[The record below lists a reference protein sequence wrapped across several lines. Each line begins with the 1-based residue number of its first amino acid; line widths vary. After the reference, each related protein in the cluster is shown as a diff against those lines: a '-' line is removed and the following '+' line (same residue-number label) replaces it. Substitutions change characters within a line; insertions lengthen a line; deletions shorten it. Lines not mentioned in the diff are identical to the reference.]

1 MASSNIMSSSLFEGC
16 SLGTWHPVLTAGLAP
31 ASRAAGLPHTNN
43 LVGVVLV
50 VVVGVAIGE
59 VDDPGIISV
68 VGNRRTRPKRRKR

>member
-1 MASSNIMSSSLFEGC
+1 MA
-16 SLGTWHPVLTAGLAP
+16 HVLTAGLAP
-31 ASRAAGLPHTNN
+31 ASRDSGLSGLPHTNN

>member
-1 MASSNIMSSSLFEGC
+1 MA
-16 SLGTWHPVLTAGLAP
+16 HVLTAGLAP
-31 ASRAAGLPHTNN
+31 ASRDSGLPHTNN
-43 LVGVVLV
+43 LVGVVL

>member
-1 MASSNIMSSSLFEGC
+1 MA
-16 SLGTWHPVLTAGLAP
+16 HVLTAGLAP
-31 ASRAAGLPHTNN
+31 ASRDSGLPHTNN

-68 VGNRRTRPKRRKR
+68 VGNRRTRPKRRKRRNFITQDAAC